1 MTDTAAADEHLSLK
15 AGTNGD
21 DVLRFPDDDRDL
33 LIRGLKGDDI
43 LEGGRGDDVA
53 QGGPGDD
60 VFIPGLGDDVFDGDA
75 GVDVYDASKLAEV
88 EGGEIGGRFAFIL
101 AFGGRVAKGTLGND
115 LIGEFDLET
124 GDVEPIEVVI
134 APLGIEGNLLDLSV
148 QTEEQA
154 PVASAEV
161 NLHDGFVT
169 LYLGPISDGV
179 VLFTTFEENFDDI
192 IGTNFGGILV
202 GDDEANVIIG
212 REGAD
217 RITGRLGADILEGD
231 SGADRFIDTA
241 AGLDGDTLVNFAHG
255 DVITVRDR
263 SFETDALD
271 YDPDTGVLT
280 IATGDHGETITL
292 TFADRPDKGFVA
304 TPSDTD
310 GGTDIRFEGTPD
322 LRLDA
327 VAFQADDDGGL
338 SADLA
343 AAGVQAGRYEVTV
356 AWAGDAHHGA
366 ARAHVAL
373 DGEEMASWSLD
384 HHGHGHHH
392 GDLAMFTLAEPVDV
406 GPFANLSVGDSG
418 HGDPADWLDHVTFTP
433 VVGVDDIA

>member
-1 MTDTAAADEHLSLK
+1 MTDTAAADEDLSLK
-15 AGTNGD
+15 AGTDGN

-53 QGGPGDD
+53 EGGPGDD
-60 VFIPGLGDDVFDGDA
+60 IFIPGLGDDVFDGDE

-115 LIGEFDLET
+115 LIGEFDLEA
-124 GDVEPIEVVI
+124 DALEPIELVI

-161 NLHDGFVT
+161 NLHEGFVT

-179 VLFTTFEENFDDI
+179 VLFTTLEENFDDI
-192 IGTNFGGILV
+192 VGTNFGGILV
-202 GDDEANVIIG
+202 GDDEANVIVG

-263 SFETDALD
+263 SFATDALD
-271 YDPDTGVLT
+271 YDPNTGVLT

-292 TFADRPDKGFVA
+292 TFADRPDKRFVA
-304 TPSDTD
+304 TPSDAD
-310 GGTDIRFEGTPD
+310 GGTDIRFEGTPE

-327 VAFQADDDGGL
+327 VAFTADDAGGL
-338 SADLA
+338 GADLA
-343 AAGVQAGRYEVTV
+343 AAGVQAGRYAVTV
-356 AWAGDAHHGA
+356 AWGSDHHHGA
-366 ARAHVAL
+366 ADARLAIDGDEVAT
-373 DGEEMASWSLD
+373 WSLD
-384 HHGHGHHH
+384 HHDHDRDH
-392 GDLAMFTLAEPVDV
+392 GDLATFTLAEPVEV
-406 GPFANLSVGDSG
+406 GPFSTLALDAGG
-418 HGDPADWLDHVTFTP
+418 HGDPAHWLDHVTFTP
-433 VVGVDDIA
+433 LVGIDDIA